1 MWHVTS
7 GPALPCFIDLFRDSR
22 RGLSLLLHL
31 TPSPFGH
38 ESHCPGEVHQG
49 QSDPKV
55 TQLTAGTGAE
65 DRPRFAI
72 PAEAIHAFSSEE
84 AQATPGVGHVPPRPY
99 MLSARRRRKPHR
111 ELGMSRFPPRP
122 PKKIN
127 EDLRKSMK
135 ILSCY
140 CISEA
145 VSEGG
150 GAVGAY
156 PPLE

>member
-1 MWHVTS
+1 MDSAACVS
-7 GPALPCFIDLFRDSR
+7 LISFRDSR

-72 PAEAIHAFSSEE
+72 PAEAKHAFSSEE

-99 MLSARRRRKPHR
+99 IIYYRRGVTDHTQPIRI
-111 ELGMSRFPPRP
+111 LG
-122 PKKIN
+122 
-127 EDLRKSMK
+127 EECD
-135 ILSCY
+135 
-140 CISEA
+140 
-145 VSEGG
+145 
-150 GAVGAY
+150 
-156 PPLE
+156 

>member
-7 GPALPCFIDLFRDSR
+7 GPALPCLIDLFRDSR
-22 RGLSLLLHL
+22 LFLSLLLHL

-49 QSDPKV
+49 QSDLKV

-65 DRPRFAI
+65 DRSRFAI

-84 AQATPGVGHVPPRPY
+84 AQATPGVGHVAIPAEAYRKMPRPPI
-99 MLSARRRRKPHR
+99 A
-111 ELGMSRFPPRP
+111 SRFPPRP

-145 VSEGG
+145 VSGLF
-150 GAVGAY
+150 ADV
-156 PPLE
+156 P

>member
-1 MWHVTS
+1 M
-7 GPALPCFIDLFRDSR
+7 ALPCRVSLISFRDSR

-72 PAEAIHAFSSEE
+72 PVEARPVFSSEE
-84 AQATPGVGHVPPRPY
+84 ASATPGVGQVASNRN
-99 MLSARRRRKPHR
+99 
-111 ELGMSRFPPRP
+111 SRCGLLPGQPAQYDQKHIFFP
-122 PKKIN
+122 PKKA
-127 EDLRKSMK
+127 ER
-135 ILSCY
+135 C
-140 CISEA
+140 
-145 VSEGG
+145 VFFGG
-150 GAVGAY
+150 GYMVFHSF
-156 PPLE
+156 